1 MAVALTLFALLIEAA
16 VGYPDRLF
24 RAIGHPVTWIG
35 RLIGAL
41 DRTLNHESASNASRR
56 RAGAAALL
64 IVIAAAAAAGF
75 VVERTLLLL
84 PLGILATAI
93 IASTLIAQRSL

>member
-1 MAVALTLFALLIEAA
+1 MNGSGASGNSRRAAARSPPCRSEASPMWGTISFLALLIEAA

-41 DRTLNHESASNASRR
+41 DRNLNHESASNASRR
-56 RAGAAALL
+56 LAGAGALL
-64 IVIAAAAAAGF
+64 VVIASAAAAAL
-75 VVERTLLLL
+75 VV
-84 PLGILATAI
+84 
-93 IASTLIAQRSL
+93 